1 MKVRQLIGAALTFVP
16 GVRRQFKGTGGTNSA
31 RYCYAVW
38 MRHMAK
44 AHEAGVWKMPA
55 RVAELGPGDSLGIG
69 FCALLSGAEEYWAL
83 DVVEHA
89 NTATNLDLFEQLVAL
104 FQEKASIPDQREFP
118 EVKPPLKDYAFP
130 AHILTERH
138 LRAALDSAHV
148 AQLKGAIQRIGSKGN
163 RIRYVVPW
171 QESTV
176 IEPQSIDYIFS
187 QAVLEHVADLEHTY
201 RAMNLW
207 LKPTGFMSHQIDFRC
222 HGTADEWNGH
232 WAYSDLVWH
241 VLSRA
246 RPYLLNRQPHSVHGT
261 MLQKAGFRVVLE
273 HRFET
278 PSRLSQRSLA
288 TRFRQISD
296 QDLTTSGAFVVAV
309 PAQSAQGALA
319 P

>member
-1 MKVRQLIGAALTFVP
+1 MKVRHLIGAAATFVP
-16 GVRRQFKGTGGTNSA
+16 GIRRQFKGTGGTNSA

-44 AHEAGVWKMPA
+44 AHEAGVWRMPA

-104 FQEKASIPDQREFP
+104 FQEKASIPDEREFP

-130 AHILTERH
+130 AHLLTEHH
-138 LRAALDSAHV
+138 LRAALDGARV
-148 AQLKGAIQRIGSKGN
+148 EQLRGAIQRIGLKGN

-171 QESTV
+171 QDPSV
-176 IEPQSIDYIFS
+176 IEPHSIDYIYS
-187 QAVLEHVADLEHTY
+187 QAVMEHVADLDQAY
-201 RAMNLW
+201 RAISLW

-241 VLSRA
+241 LLSRA
-246 RPYLLNRQPHSVHGT
+246 RPYLLNRQPYSFH
-261 MLQKAGFRVVLE
+261 LAILEKAGFRIFLDR
-273 HRFET
+273 RFET
-278 PSRLSQRSLA
+278 PSRLAQDSLA
-288 TRFRQISD
+288 KRFRHMSN
-296 QDLTTSGAFVVAV
+296 QDLTTSGAFVIAV
-309 PAQSAQGALA
+309 PADSAQGALVS
-319 P
+319 